1 MASASKGSGKDEIMD
16 SAKRK
21 RLERTGWVV
30 GDTSECLQLT
40 EEEGRFLELKL
51 AIASESFG
59 NEGA

>member
-1 MASASKGSGKDEIMD
+1 MD

-21 RLERTGWVV
+21 RLERAGWVV
-30 GDTSECLQLT
+30 SATSECLQLT

-51 AIASESFG
+51 ASASESFG